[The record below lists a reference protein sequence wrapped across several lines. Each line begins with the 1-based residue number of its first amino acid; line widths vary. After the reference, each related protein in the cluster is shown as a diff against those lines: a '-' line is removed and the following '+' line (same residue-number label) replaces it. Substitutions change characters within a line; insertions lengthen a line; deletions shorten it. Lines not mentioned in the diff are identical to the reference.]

1 MNARANAWKV
11 IKKPKLIEIK
21 SKLMELVTI
30 KINKSPPPLLDLTDR
45 IARGVISYVL

>member
-1 MNARANAWKV
+1 MESN
-11 IKKPKLIEIK
+11 KKPKLIEIK

-45 IARGVISYVL
+45 TAREVISYVL

>member
-21 SKLMELVTI
+21 SKLMELDI
-30 KINKSPPPLLDLTDR
+30 MMINKSPPPLLDLTDR
-45 IARGVISYVL
+45 IAREVISYVL